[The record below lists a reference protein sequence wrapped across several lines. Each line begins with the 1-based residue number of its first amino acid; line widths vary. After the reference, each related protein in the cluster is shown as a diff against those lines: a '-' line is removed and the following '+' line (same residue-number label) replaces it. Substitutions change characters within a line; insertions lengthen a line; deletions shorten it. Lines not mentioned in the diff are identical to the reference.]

1 MDNLPESVVKTIA
14 RLQKLTDDKQRYE
27 QLIHYGKKVP
37 PLPRERCTEA
47 NRVPG
52 CVSKVYIEAQLAPD
66 GTVIYAGEADAL
78 IAKGF
83 VGFLCVALAGLSP
96 QAIVNLPADF
106 LTATGLAVS
115 LTPSRANGFLSVFRT
130 MQTQAATL
138 QRP

>member
-1 MDNLPESVVKTIA
+1 MDNLPESVVKAIT

-27 QLIHYGKKVP
+27 QLIHYGQKVP
-37 PLPRERCTEA
+37 PLPPERCTEA

-66 GTVIYAGEADAL
+66 GTVRYAGAADAL

-83 VGFLCVALAGLSP
+83 VGFLCVTLAGLSP
-96 QAIVNLPADF
+96 QAIANLPPDF
-106 LTATGLAVS
+106 LTATGLAIS

-130 MQTQAATL
+130 MQLQAATL
-138 QRP
+138 QTP

>member
-1 MDNLPESVVKTIA
+1 MDNLPESFVKTIT

-37 PLPRERCTEA
+37 PLPPERCTEA

-52 CVSKVYIEAQLAPD
+52 CVSNVYVEAQLTPD
-66 GTVIYAGEADAL
+66 GTVTYAGEADAL

-83 VGFLCVALAGLSP
+83 VGFLYVALAGLSP
-96 QAIVNLPADF
+96 QTVAALPVDF
-106 LTATGLAVS
+106 LQNTGLAVS

-130 MQTQAATL
+130 MQAQAAALT
-138 QRP
+138 QP